1 MNNNNN
7 NNNVQ
12 EGFKKKN
19 CPGTPSGS
27 HPAWS
32 SLRKKP
38 CRSRSPWAV
47 HHVRDVV
54 VFCGNNA
61 AVEAAWENLTLFH
74 CIGMQC
80 IFVVDLWRVAA
91 TCTNLVEFLCGQLV
105 FMVEKYG
112 GASRISPQAVGWQ
125 AGLLVST
132 LYCSSWCFSRCNS
145 AQLKMLQCARM
156 YLGFVF
162 GNLYGN

>member
-1 MNNNNN
+1 MKKM
-7 NNNVQ
+7 NNVQ
-12 EGFKKKN
+12 EGKKN

-61 AVEAAWENLTLFH
+61 AVEAAWENLTLFR
-74 CIGMQC
+74 CVRMQC
-80 IFVVDLWRVAA
+80 ISLLICEELQRHAQIFLNFFVDSWCSWWKSTAARVASVRKLLDGRRGFWSVL
-91 TCTNLVEFLCGQLV
+91 CTVVLD
-105 FMVEKYG
+105 
-112 GASRISPQAVGWQ
+112 
-125 AGLLVST
+125 T
-132 LYCSSWCFSRCNS
+132 LSRCNS